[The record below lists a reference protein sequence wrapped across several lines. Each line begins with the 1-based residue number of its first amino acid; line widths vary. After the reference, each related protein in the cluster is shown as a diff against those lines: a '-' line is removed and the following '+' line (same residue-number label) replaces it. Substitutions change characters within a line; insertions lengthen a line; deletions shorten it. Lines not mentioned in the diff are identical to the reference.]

1 MPKKNNDLVISNFK
15 GIGQS
20 YNADFYNIRNLDIYS
35 VPGSARIAK
44 KTTAMSFPANVTF
57 TANTT
62 TEELTLSSARDW
74 VTGTPV
80 TFTTTNTL
88 PAPLAISTTY
98 YLIFVDSLTYKL
110 ATSWANAKAGTEI
123 DITTTGTGT
132 HTLVAPVMQM
142 ITKFVEGGSSSYS
155 DGGTIYGVDLFNRV
169 FVYNL
174 ALSNW
179 QIVGGKGNAS
189 GSGQGLVY
197 WKDYI
202 FVMTDTNIDVWGP
215 LSGTPAWSLSWF
227 SIESGATHPAI
238 VGQDDILY
246 IGAGRYVASVTE
258 NAGQNFAPGTS
269 ASYTQNPRAL
279 DLAEDYVV
287 SGIEELGINLMIGTT
302 NINRKNA
309 LIFPWNRVDTSFSIP
324 IEIQENGV
332 QQMININNLLYVSA
346 GADGRVYVT
355 DGANTILFAQLP
367 KSLIG
372 LDRLPEYDLTYRP
385 QAILNNQGRLHIG
398 VSGIANG
405 LVNLGVYSISTTGDI
420 VLQNTISTGNAGGTE
435 NSLKIGA
442 LFQQSTGSYIMS
454 WEDGVTAG
462 IDKVHAT
469 DGYTSYASYV
479 ETGLFVVGREKYKKE
494 YKEVEITFARDLA
507 TGDGIK
513 LYFRENLTDSY
524 TLFDTVDFATHGAVS
539 YKVIYPLNLRFTTV
553 QFKVEFT
560 TASSTTPELM
570 SIRFVGLT

>member
-20 YNADFYNIRNLDIYS
+20 YNADFYNIRNLDIYP

-57 TANTT
+57 TADTT

-197 WKDYI
+197 WK
-202 FVMTDTNIDVWGP
+202 
-215 LSGTPAWSLSWF
+215 
-227 SIESGATHPAI
+227 
-238 VGQDDILY
+238 
-246 IGAGRYVASVTE
+246 
-258 NAGQNFAPGTS
+258 
-269 ASYTQNPRAL
+269 
-279 DLAEDYVV
+279 
-287 SGIEELGINLMIGTT
+287 
-302 NINRKNA
+302 
-309 LIFPWNRVDTSFSIP
+309 
-324 IEIQENGV
+324 
-332 QQMININNLLYVSA
+332 
-346 GADGRVYVT
+346 
-355 DGANTILFAQLP
+355 TIYL
-367 KSLIG
+367 
-372 LDRLPEYDLTYRP
+372 
-385 QAILNNQGRLHIG
+385 
-398 VSGIANG
+398 
-405 LVNLGVYSISTTGDI
+405 
-420 VLQNTISTGNAGGTE
+420 
-435 NSLKIGA
+435 
-442 LFQQSTGSYIMS
+442 
-454 WEDGVTAG
+454 
-462 IDKVHAT
+462 
-469 DGYTSYASYV
+469 
-479 ETGLFVVGREKYKKE
+479 
-494 YKEVEITFARDLA
+494 
-507 TGDGIK
+507 
-513 LYFRENLTDSY
+513 
-524 TLFDTVDFATHGAVS
+524 
-539 YKVIYPLNLRFTTV
+539 
-553 QFKVEFT
+553 
-560 TASSTTPELM
+560 
-570 SIRFVGLT
+570 